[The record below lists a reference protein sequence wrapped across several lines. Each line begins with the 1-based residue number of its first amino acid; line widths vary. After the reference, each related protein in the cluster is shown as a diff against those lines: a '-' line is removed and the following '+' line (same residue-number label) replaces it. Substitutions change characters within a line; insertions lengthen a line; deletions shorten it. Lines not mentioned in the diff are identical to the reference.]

1 MRQPIPSPSP
11 LGEGC
16 TECGV
21 CRTVKYLYSPGGAH
35 HQTPTIPGCVALS
48 NWISVG
54 SGQSVVLLRGR
65 FAQNFNKIFF
75 KIIQIRHNEG
85 KALQKCRF
93 CAVSTSL
100 VVQSLSARCP
110 VVVQSL
116 TGQQL
121 DNNWTTLLVMNAF
134 FGVKIGVLIGI
145 RYMFG
150 FIVRHTPPK
159 RIYVWVYSATHPS
172 ATDLCLGS
180 RCDTPRR
187 NGYVFGFIVR
197 HTSPQRICVWIHSAT
212 HPGLRPPLSERGW
225 AAASL

>member
-1 MRQPIPSPSP
+1 MNPVNPWFTYRVAALKIFRKSFSKSFKFVLSIGICLASRCDTPRPSATPLREGMARQRFIDNQNDAAAHPLSERGARSAGCVALSSIYIP
-11 LGEGC
+11 
-16 TECGV
+16 
-21 CRTVKYLYSPGGAH
+21 RGGAH

-100 VVQSLSARCP
+100 VVRLLSARCP
-110 VVVQSL
+110 VVVQSM

-121 DNNWTTLLVMNAF
+121 DNNWTTTGQRA
-134 FGVKIGVLIGI
+134 KEVL
-145 RYMFG
+145 
-150 FIVRHTPPK
+150 
-159 RIYVWVYSATHPS
+159 
-172 ATDLCLGS
+172 
-180 RCDTPRR
+180 
-187 NGYVFGFIVR
+187 
-197 HTSPQRICVWIHSAT
+197 
-212 HPGLRPPLSERGW
+212 
-225 AAASL
+225 